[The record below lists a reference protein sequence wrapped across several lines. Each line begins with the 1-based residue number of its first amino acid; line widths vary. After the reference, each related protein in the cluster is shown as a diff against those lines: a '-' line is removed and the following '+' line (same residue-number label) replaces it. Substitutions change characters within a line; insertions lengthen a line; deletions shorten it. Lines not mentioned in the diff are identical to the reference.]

1 MRYIFLKI
9 IILLILL
16 SENLMG
22 QEIGS
27 PFQVYFKIHRKNLNR
42 VDHFDAE
49 MDFNSPATFKVTIY
63 DKNLSH
69 DLNIFKVNIF
79 DEPIGLTKTK
89 QDYPPLIPFRKY
101 FHFQIKPIKY
111 HDKSNKLTVK
121 IDYIIDEM
129 KLSQSSNTKQ
139 TINRTFKSV
148 TDTVTLGKPYQ
159 LTEIN
164 SVDRVQES
172 SLVIYNH
179 KVKPPW
185 QGRTDRIAQY
195 IPENLHKIDNNEFPP
210 IEWMILH
217 LVTDKKIERKFW
229 LDQMVAFPLLN
240 KKQGRN
246 FSFASLTSKLG
257 FFESDT
263 QEKWSQRFVVILI
276 PRKVKGTKIDCTF
289 LLLQGD
295 PNRNEQAKLLYQK
308 NLHVIADQSFEIEIE
323 LPELKDYRFFFY
335 LTANIR
341 VK

>member
-1 MRYIFLKI
+1 MNIAIKV
-9 IILLILL
+9 IILLLVL
-16 SENLMG
+16 TENLIG
-22 QEIGS
+22 QEIGT
-27 PFQVYFKIHRKNLNR
+27 PFQVYFKVYRKNLNR
-42 VDHFDAE
+42 VDQFNAD
-49 MDFNSPATFKVTIY
+49 MDFNNPATFKVTIY

-69 DLNIFKVNIF
+69 DLNIFKINIYE
-79 DEPIGLTKTK
+79 EPVGIIKNK
-89 QDYPPLIPFRKY
+89 RDYPPLIPFRKY
-101 FHFQIKPIKY
+101 FLFQIKPIKY
-111 HDKSNKLTVK
+111 HDRSNKLTVK

-129 KLSQSSNTKQ
+129 KRSQSSNTNQ
-139 TINRTFKSV
+139 TINRIFKSV
-148 TDTVTLGKPYQ
+148 TDTITLGKPYQ

-164 SVDRVQES
+164 SVDRSQEA
-172 SLVIYNH
+172 SLVIYNQ

-195 IPENLHKIDNNEFPP
+195 IPENLRKIDNYEFPQ

-217 LVTDKKIERKFW
+217 LVTDKKIEQKFW

-257 FFESDT
+257 FFESDN

-276 PRKVKGTKIDCTF
+276 PRKVKGKNIDCTF

-308 NLHVIADQSFEIEIE
+308 NLQVIADQSFEIEIE

-335 LTANIR
+335 LTANVR